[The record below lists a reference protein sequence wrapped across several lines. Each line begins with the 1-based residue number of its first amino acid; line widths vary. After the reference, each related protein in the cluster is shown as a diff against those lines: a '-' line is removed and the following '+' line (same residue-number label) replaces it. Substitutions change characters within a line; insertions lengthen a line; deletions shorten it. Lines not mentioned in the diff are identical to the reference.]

1 MNDSAKKARNKRGGA
16 RVMVTGASG
25 LIGRHACRELTA
37 RGYEVIAV
45 SRRGPHG
52 CDLLSATGREKLIAT
67 HRPEYLLHL
76 AWVTAHGRFWSDP
89 VNMDWLAASADLIA
103 RFHEAGGRR
112 VVVSGTC
119 AEYDW
124 TQDCAKPLR
133 EDAPV
138 APATL
143 YGTAKD
149 ALRRVLAAYGRET
162 GLSWGWGRVFFLF
175 GPGEDENRLIPAIA
189 RALAAGQPAR
199 LGSGRPVRDFWDAR
213 NVGAALAALL
223 DSDVCGPVNISSGQ
237 GHSIADIARF
247 MARLAGRE
255 DLLALGALPDR
266 PGEPSCL
273 LGDNR
278 RLREEVG
285 FIPPVG
291 LEEGLRAA
299 LDHWR
304 AAALQQRR

>member
-1 MNDSAKKARNKRGGA
+1 MA
-16 RVMVTGASG
+16 VTGAGG
-25 LIGRHACRELTA
+25 LIGRHACRALEA

-45 SRRGPHG
+45 SRRGAGG
-52 CDLLSATGREKLIAT
+52 CDLLNEAGRRALIET
-67 HRPEYLLHL
+67 HRPDCLLHL
-76 AWVTAHGRFWSDP
+76 AWVTAHGRFWTDAA
-89 VNMDWLAASADLIA
+89 NMSWLAASADLIA

-112 VVVSGTC
+112 VVVAGTC

-124 TQDCAKPLR
+124 SRDSAAPLA

-149 ALRRVLAAYGRET
+149 ALRRTLEAYGRET

-175 GPGEDENRLIPAIA
+175 GPGEDENRLVPVIA
-189 RALAAGQPAR
+189 RALAAGRPAR

-213 NVGAALAALL
+213 NAGAALAALL
-223 DSDVCGPVNISSGQ
+223 DSDVQGPVNISSGQ
-237 GHSIADIARF
+237 GHSIADIARL

-255 DLLALGALPDR
+255 DLLALGALEDR
-266 PGEPSCL
+266 PGEPQRL
-273 LGDNR
+273 VGDNR
-278 RLREEVG
+278 RLCDEVG
-285 FIPPVG
+285 FTAPVG

-299 LDHWR
+299 LVHWR
-304 AAALQQRR
+304 AALQQER